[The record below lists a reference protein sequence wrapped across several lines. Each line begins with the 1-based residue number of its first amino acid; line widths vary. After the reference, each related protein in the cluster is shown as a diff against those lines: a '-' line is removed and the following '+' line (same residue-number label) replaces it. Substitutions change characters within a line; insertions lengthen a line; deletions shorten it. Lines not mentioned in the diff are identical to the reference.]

1 MLAIAGAMAL
11 LLGVAGIYGVIS
23 YSVSQRTREIG
34 IRMAL
39 GAAAQEVTRDVR
51 PATVC
56 AWRRSASPAA
66 WWSRSRSTRLMSS
79 LLFETSPLDPV
90 TYLAVSVGL
99 VVAAAL
105 ASYAPAAR
113 ATAVNPVESL
123 RAE

>member
-1 MLAIAGAMAL
+1 
-11 LLGVAGIYGVIS
+11 
-23 YSVSQRTREIG
+23 
-34 IRMAL
+34 
-39 GAAAQEVTRDVR
+39 
-51 PATVC
+51 
-56 AWRRSASPAA
+56 
-66 WWSRSRSTRLMSS
+66 MSS

-90 TYLAVSVGL
+90 TYLAVSIGL